1 MIKRFCDL
9 CEKEVASPKRLL
21 LPNTSKNTNRGEE
34 TIVINEYRGVDLFD
48 YDIYELCPDCY
59 REIVGH
65 IDIII
70 NKFTE
75 S

>member
-9 CEKEVASPKRLL
+9 CEKEVTSPKRLL
-21 LPNTSKNTNRGEE
+21 LPNTSKNTNRGE

-48 YDIYELCPDCY
+48 YDMYELCPDCY
-59 REIVGH
+59 KEIVDY

-70 NKFTE
+70 NKSKE